1 MTGMAAPE
9 DGKPLDLGT
18 LTPASADD
26 GAGPS
31 GGSSPGPGGPSA
43 PWRQRAAIA
52 LALVVG
58 GTVGAVATDARH
70 DAAEAHQAE
79 LVASAAAPRTFLGSA
94 ELAML
99 NTAEQAVDIV
109 DVTLPGWARP
119 PGADEPPVVT
129 AEPDVWLTFDTRAE
143 PQCDAEP
150 SLDATVTAITNAG
163 DRVTA
168 ELTVLDQ
175 YNQLDRRWQQ
185 KCETLDGDG
194 LSFDEP
200 TAVSS
205 DAETATITIPVRN
218 GLERPGRIVGL
229 GTEAPGFVADS
240 ADLPLTVSAGE
251 STTLTI
257 TWTVDDC
264 AAAAEVDSPT
274 ATADFVSGDLRRRL
288 THFLPNT
295 VLVELVRVAERVCGT

>member
-1 MTGMAAPE
+1 MAGPE
-9 DGKPLDLGT
+9 DGHEPLDLGT
-18 LTPASADD
+18 LKPASVAD
-26 GAGPS
+26 ATAVEE
-31 GGSSPGPGGPSA
+31 SSPGPGGSSA

-119 PGADEPPVVT
+119 SGTDEPPVLT
-129 AEPDVWLTFDTRAE
+129 AEPEVWLTFDTRAE

-150 SLDATVTAITNAG
+150 SLDATVTAITDAG

-175 YNQLDRRWQQ
+175 YNQLEHRWQQ

-194 LSFDEP
+194 LSSDEP